1 MDSINSYDGSRNGLD
16 DGQDQG
22 EITEMMTEAKVSK
35 CLWAIF

>member
-22 EITEMMTEAKVSK
+22 ETKDLMTN
-35 CLWAIF
+35 IF